1 MIKEKKERIILFVFF
16 FSPNWWQVSRDCRD
30 ASFASTILLHSLDAA
45 RSLYSTLFLQM
56 HFINKDTKK
65 LKGAI

>member
-1 MIKEKKERIILFVFF
+1 MIKEKKKKRIILTAF